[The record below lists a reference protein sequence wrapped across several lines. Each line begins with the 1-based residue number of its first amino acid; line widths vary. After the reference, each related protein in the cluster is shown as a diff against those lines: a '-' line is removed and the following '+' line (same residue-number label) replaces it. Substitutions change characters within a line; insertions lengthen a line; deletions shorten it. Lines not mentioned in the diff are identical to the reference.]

1 MKVTMLGCGGSG
13 GVPLA
18 SGAPGGH
25 FGEGVDPDE
34 PKNRRRRVSV
44 LVETQGRKIL
54 IDCSPDLRAQI
65 LDFGVDRLDAV
76 LFTHAHADHCH
87 GLDELRAL
95 SYAQRRPIPA
105 YMSAA
110 TRAALTARFD
120 YAFSSSHG
128 QAQLYP
134 AIMEDHEFDGSFRA
148 AGVPVV
154 AFDQKHGRVYSSG
167 FRIGG
172 FAYSTDCAELDERA
186 FAALEGVDTW
196 IVDCLRFA
204 PHPTHAHF
212 ERTMAWIEQVRPRRA
227 VLTHMNH
234 TMDYASV
241 AARCPAG
248 VEPGYDGL
256 VLQLPEAS

>member
-1 MKVTMLGCGGSG
+1 MRVTMLGSGGSG

-25 FGEGVDPDE
+25 LGEGVDPHE

-44 LVETQGRKIL
+44 LVETQGKTIL
-54 IDCSPDLRAQI
+54 IDCSPDLRSQI
-65 LDFGVDRLDAV
+65 LDHGIGRLDAV

-95 SYAQRRPIPA
+95 SYAQNGAIPA

-110 TRAALTARFD
+110 TRAELTVKFD
-120 YAFSSSHG
+120 YAFASSHK
-128 QAQLYP
+128 QARLYP
-134 AIMEDHEFDGSFRA
+134 AIFEDIEVSERFEA
-148 AGVPVV
+148 AGVPVRM
-154 AFDQKHGRVYSSG
+154 FDQEHGRVVSNG
-167 FRIGG
+167 FRIGN
-172 FAYSTDCAELDERA
+172 FAYSTDCAQLDDTA
-186 FAALEGVDTW
+186 FAIVSGVDLW
-196 IVDCLRFA
+196 IVDCLRFQ

-212 ERTMAWIEQVRPRRA
+212 DRTMEWVARARPKRA

-234 TMDYASV
+234 TMDYATV
-241 AARCPAG
+241 KARCPEG

-256 VLQLPEAS
+256 VVELPEAL